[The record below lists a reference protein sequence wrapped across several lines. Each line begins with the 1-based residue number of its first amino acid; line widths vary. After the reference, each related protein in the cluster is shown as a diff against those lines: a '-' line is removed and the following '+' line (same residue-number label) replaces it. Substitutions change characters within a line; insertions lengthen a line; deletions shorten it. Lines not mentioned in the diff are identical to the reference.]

1 MNKQDLAII
10 IQTMEAQRKAGG
22 FSFDVM
28 PMVAE
33 TMQRLQH
40 LFNLLKDG
48 ETLAI
53 NRSEEPKEAKPSASK
68 AEK

>member
-1 MNKQDLAII
+1 MNKQDLAIL

-53 NRSEEPKEAKPSASK
+53 SRSEEQKEAKPSASK